1 MMVSNLFFKE
11 NAMQRP
17 DLATLAC
24 SNTDCQYYGRPGQ
37 GNLMIRKVYGQ
48 DGIRLLRCGSCQEE
62 FSERRNTAWFNTKVS
77 EAKAESIIDHLD
89 EGCSVRATSRLT
101 KSAKATVARLL
112 KTSGRHAQRFH
123 DQEVKDLRPRAIE
136 FDEQWSFVKKKQKN
150 CGPEES
156 HQAGDFWDHTAV
168 APDSKLIVSLVIGKR
183 TQEQTQALV
192 TQSRLQKGHLPALFS
207 DGYEGYEPSILEAF
221 GRRYAASK
229 SGSVGR
235 PRLDI
240 LRWPQG
246 LAYGQVIKSAKEQA
260 RDGIHLRVVRGKAQ
274 LLHTLSLLGYEKI
287 NTSSVE
293 RQNGTS
299 RLHNQRKARRTLAFS
314 KSHLYH
320 GWMSW
325 LSVVQYNFCRAH
337 GSLRIKDDGGFH
349 HRTPAMAS
357 GLTGRIWSTR
367 EWLLSPILGG

>member
-1 MMVSNLFFKE
+1 MSSKE
-11 NAMQRP
+11 NAMTRP
-17 DLATLAC
+17 ALTTLAC
-24 SNTDCQYYGRPGQ
+24 VNADCQHYGRPSQ
-37 GNLMIRKVYGQ
+37 GTLTLRKVYGKES
-48 DGIRLLRCGSCQEE
+48 IRLLRCKGCHEE
-62 FSERRNTAWFNTKVS
+62 FSERRHTALFNTKVS
-77 EAKAESIIDHLD
+77 EAKAESIIDPLD

-101 KSAKATVARLL
+101 KAAKVTVARWL

-123 DQEVKDLRPRAIE
+123 HQEVHDLRPRAIQ

-150 CGPEES
+150 CSPEEV
-156 HQAGDFWDHTAV
+156 HQAGDFWDHTAI
-168 APDSKLIVSLVIGKR
+168 APDSKLIVSLVVGKR

-192 TQSRLQKGHLPALFS
+192 SDTQSRLRKGHLPALFS

-229 SGSVGR
+229 TGSVGR
-235 PRLDI
+235 PRRDI

-246 LAYGQVIKSAKEQA
+246 LAYGQVIKSAKEQTS
-260 RDGIHLRVVRGKAQ
+260 DGIHLRVIRRKSK

-299 RLHNQRKARRTLAFS
+299 RLHNQRKVRKTLGFS
-314 KSHLYH
+314 KSHWYH

-325 LSVVQYNFCRAH
+325 LSVVQYNFCRTH
-337 GSLRIKDDGGFH
+337 GSLRIKDERGFQ

-357 GLTGRIWSTR
+357 GLTHRIWSTR
-367 EWLLSPILGG
+367 EWLLRPILGG

>member
-1 MMVSNLFFKE
+1 
-11 NAMQRP
+11 MQRP

-24 SNTDCQYYGRPGQ
+24 VNADCQHYGRLGQ
-37 GNLMIRKVYGQ
+37 GNLTIRKVYGQ
-48 DGIRLLRCGSCQEE
+48 DGIRLLRCQSCHEE
-62 FSERRNTAWFNTKVS
+62 FSERRHTALFNTRVS
-77 EAKAESIIDHLD
+77 EAKAEAIIDHLD

-150 CGPEES
+150 CTPEEV
-156 HQAGDFWDHTAV
+156 HQAGDYWDHTAI
-168 APDSKLIVSLVIGKR
+168 APDSKLMVSLVVGKR

-192 TQSRLQKGHLPALFS
+192 RDTQSRLQKGHLPVLLS
-207 DGYEGYEPSILEAF
+207 DGYEGYESSILEAF
-221 GRRYAASK
+221 GRRYAAPK
-229 SGSVGR
+229 SGLAGR

-246 LAYGQVIKSAKEQA
+246 LAYGQVIKSSKEQA
-260 RDGIHLRVVRGKAQ
+260 RDGIHLKVIRGKAQ

-299 RLHNQRKARRTLAFS
+299 RLHNQRKVRKTLAFS

-337 GSLRIKDDGGFH
+337 SSLRIKDERGFH

-357 GLTGRIWSTR
+357 GLTGRIWLTR

>member
-1 MMVSNLFFKE
+1 
-11 NAMQRP
+11 MQRL

-24 SNTDCQYYGRPGQ
+24 VNADCQHFGRTGQ
-37 GNLMIRKVYGQ
+37 GNLTIRKVYGQ
-48 DGIRLLRCGSCQEE
+48 DGIRLLRCRSCHEE
-62 FSERRNTAWFNTKVS
+62 FSERRNTALFNTKVS

-89 EGCSVRATSRLT
+89 EGCSIRATSRLT
-101 KSAKATVARLL
+101 QVAKVTVARLL

-123 DQEVKDLRPRAIE
+123 DQEVQNLRPRAIQ
-136 FDEQWSFVKKKQKN
+136 FDEQWSFVKKKQRN
-150 CGPEES
+150 CGPEET
-156 HQAGDFWDHTAV
+156 HQAGDFWDHRAI
-168 APDSKLIVSLVIGKR
+168 APDSKLIVSLVVGKR

-192 TQSRLQKGHLPALFS
+192 SDTQSRLQKGHLPALFS

-229 SGSVGR
+229 TDLAGR
-235 PRLDI
+235 PRQGI
-240 LRWPQG
+240 IRWPQG
-246 LAYGQVIKSAKEQA
+246 LAYGQVIKSAKGQFS
-260 RDGIHLRVVRGKAQ
+260 DGIHLKVIRGKAQ
-274 LLHTLSLLGYEKI
+274 LLHTLSLLGYGKI

-299 RLHNQRKARRTLAFS
+299 RLHNQRQVRKTLAFS

-337 GSLRIKDDGGFH
+337 GSLRMKDASGFH

-357 GLTGRIWSTR
+357 GLTNRIWSTR
-367 EWLLSPILGG
+367 DWLLSPVLGG

>member
-1 MMVSNLFFKE
+1 
-11 NAMQRP
+11 MQRP
-17 DLATLAC
+17 DLDTLAC

-48 DGIRLLRCGSCQEE
+48 DGIRLLRCQSCHEE
-62 FSERRNTAWFNTKVS
+62 FSERRNTALFNTSVS
-77 EAKAESIIDHLD
+77 EAKAEAIIDHLD

-112 KTSGRHAQRFH
+112 NTSGRHAQRFH
-123 DQEVKDLRPRAIE
+123 DQEVKNLRPRAIE

-150 CGPEES
+150 CTSEES
-156 HQAGDFWDHTAV
+156 HQAGDYWDHTAI
-168 APDSKLIVSLVIGKR
+168 APDSKLMVSLVVGKR

-192 TQSRLQKGHLPALFS
+192 RDTQSRLQKGHLPVLFS

-221 GRRYAASK
+221 GRRYGAPK
-229 SGSVGR
+229 SGLAGR

-240 LRWPQG
+240 IRWPQG
-246 LAYGQVIKSAKEQA
+246 LAYGQVIKSTKEQV
-260 RDGIHLRVVRGKAQ
+260 RDGIHLRVIRGKAQ

-299 RLHNQRKARRTLAFS
+299 RLHNQRNVRKTLAFS

-320 GWMSW
+320 GWMSG

-337 GSLRIKDDGGFH
+337 GSLRIKDERGFH